1 MEYDFKDDRLHI
13 MRTVDEKKQLLQR
26 LNRIEGQ
33 VGGLRDMIEND
44 RYSGDEIQQAS
55 AITAAVREVALMLIA
70 QQLEVGVDVAAGT
83 DRKAAVEEMRAVLR
97 LALGQT
103 PGAFVR
109 PLARDKLYAKKG
121 YVAQEP
127 FSASYIAHRA
137 TIHERIHNGQR
148 TECSSQ

>member
-55 AITAAVREVALMLIA
+55 AITAAVEVALMLIM

-83 DRKAAVEEMRAVLR
+83 SRKAAVEEMRAVLR
-97 LALGQT
+97 LALGQC
-103 PGAFVR
+103 
-109 PLARDKLYAKKG
+109 L
-121 YVAQEP
+121 EP
-127 FSASYIAHRA
+127 
-137 TIHERIHNGQR
+137 
-148 TECSSQ
+148 

>member
-1 MEYDFKDDRLHI
+1 
-13 MRTVDEKKQLLQR
+13 
-26 LNRIEGQ
+26 
-33 VGGLRDMIEND
+33 
-44 RYSGDEIQQAS
+44 
-55 AITAAVREVALMLIA
+55 MLIM

-83 DRKAAVEEMRAVLR
+83 SRKAAVEEMRAVLR

-109 PLARDKLYAKKG
+109 LLARDKLYAKKG

-137 TIHERIHNGQR
+137 TIHGRIHNG
-148 TECSSQ
+148 

>member
-1 MEYDFKDDRLHI
+1 

-33 VGGLRDMIEND
+33 VGGLRNMIEND
-44 RYSGDEIQQAS
+44 RNSGEEIQQAS
-55 AITAAVREVALMLIA
+55 AITAAVEVALMLIM

-83 DRKAAVEEMRAVLR
+83 SRKAAVEEMRAVLR

-121 YVAQEP
+121 YVAQ
-127 FSASYIAHRA
+127 
-137 TIHERIHNGQR
+137 
-148 TECSSQ
+148 

>member
-1 MEYDFKDDRLHI
+1 MRYRACLQAGRFVWYNGALVEYDFKDDRLHI

-83 DRKAAVEEMRAVLR
+83 SRKAAVEEMRAILR
-97 LALGQT
+97 LALGQ
-103 PGAFVR
+103 R
-109 PLARDKLYAKKG
+109 P
-121 YVAQEP
+121 EP
-127 FSASYIAHRA
+127 S
-137 TIHERIHNGQR
+137 
-148 TECSSQ
+148 

>member
-1 MEYDFKDDRLHI
+1 VEYDFKDDRLHI
-13 MRTVDEKKQLLQR
+13 MRTVDEKKQR

-83 DRKAAVEEMRAVLR
+83 SRKAAVEEMRAILR
-97 LALGQT
+97 LALGQ
-103 PGAFVR
+103 R
-109 PLARDKLYAKKG
+109 P
-121 YVAQEP
+121 EP
-127 FSASYIAHRA
+127 S
-137 TIHERIHNGQR
+137 
-148 TECSSQ
+148 

>member
-1 MEYDFKDDRLHI
+1 

-55 AITAAVREVALMLIA
+55 AITAVREVALMLIA

-97 LALGQT
+97 LALGQC
-103 PGAFVR
+103 
-109 PLARDKLYAKKG
+109 L
-121 YVAQEP
+121 EP
-127 FSASYIAHRA
+127 
-137 TIHERIHNGQR
+137 
-148 TECSSQ
+148 